1 MNSKYHK
8 PIGKFNHNYGLCN
21 GISIAFQIAIIY
33 VQTKIMNKKL
43 VILFIFTFFLSTTG
57 VPISLHYCQMQ
68 GSLSLSDCGMCSS
81 AEVEEEPSCCETEDS
96 YPIQLKSDIQNNCCE
111 LKVIDSSVKENFLLI
126 KQEIRTD
133 KTDLFFTIFNNETFQ
148 KLNVV
153 SAYSSFCDSSPPL
166 IRTDIYLQNSV
177 FLI

>member
-1 MNSKYHK
+1 MS
-8 PIGKFNHNYGLCN
+8 
-21 GISIAFQIAIIY
+21 
-33 VQTKIMNKKL
+33 KKL
-43 VILFIFTFFLSTTG
+43 IILFILTFFLSTTG
-57 VPISLHYCQMQ
+57 LPFSLHYCQMQ
-68 GSLSLSDCGMCSS
+68 GSMSLSNCDMCSS
-81 AEVEEEPSCCETEDS
+81 SEVEEVHSCCENEDS

-133 KTDLFFTIFNNETFQ
+133 KIDLFFTIFSNETFQ

-166 IRTDIYLQNSV
+166 LRTDIYLQNSV